1 MIYYCTGKNKYKLRR
16 MIDMSNKVMK
26 TNSLQ
31 KKWNKPLVFTVSASQ
46 IKQHIQV
53 FARSV
58 VPCLPLSR

>member
-1 MIYYCTGKNKYKLRR
+1 